1 MRIGRNGQ
9 MERSISIGPVQPKK
23 KVHLEKW
30 TTFFETFPVGP
41 NQSIERCLTF
51 ADCRLQTA
59 DCRLQTADCRLA
71 DCRLQTADCRLKTAD
86 YRLQITDCKQWTSD
100 RRLQETITDRRPQ
113 ILKTAELNPTQ
124 ILVVLNDQVKEVG
137 GMC

>member
-1 MRIGRNGQ
+1 MFWAVSDI
-9 MERSISIGPVQPKK
+9 
-23 KVHLEKW
+23 
-30 TTFFETFPVGP
+30 
-41 NQSIERCLTF
+41 
-51 ADCRLQTA
+51 CRLQTA
-59 DCRLQTADCRLA
+59 DCRLQTADCRLQTE
-71 DCRLQTADCRLKTAD
+71 DCRLQTAD

-124 ILVVLNDQVKEVG
+124 ILVVLNDHVKEVG